1 MSPRAEPRKKLLD
14 LLRLV
19 IRYDDIIQLQTG
31 LRRFR
36 QGQHQHI
43 LPGFRES
50 ALRASRAMVGVPL
63 KAAAGQA
70 TTAKLQT
77 N

>member
-1 MSPRAEPRKKLLD
+1 M
-14 LLRLV
+14 
-19 IRYDDIIQLQTG
+19 
-31 LRRFR
+31 
-36 QGQHQHI
+36 HQRI
-43 LPGFRES
+43 LPEFRES
-50 ALRASRAMVGVPL
+50 ALQASRAMVEAPL

>member
-1 MSPRAEPRKKLLD
+1 MILTANRIPLIADGIYLM
-14 LLRLV
+14 
-19 IRYDDIIQLQTG
+19 IA
-31 LRRFR
+31 
-36 QGQHQHI
+36 GQPSHI

-70 TTAKLQT
+70 TVVKLQT
-77 N
+77 DREVNI